1 MRTPLL
7 FLLVSLTAACSST
20 PREATGC
27 RVGADCVSGACGID
41 GKCLPKTETDAQADV
56 TTDTGEVA
64 EDTSAPSDVAEEVLG
79 CAPNHDGKIESKEVP
94 LAAGLKATFRF
105 AKNASFATA
114 GVAKPDGTKKWDLSV
129 AFPGDTDTVV
139 RTESPTGAWYASKYP
154 TATYATPLSGS
165 SDLLGVFKV
174 DPAAILLQGVASP
187 ADGVAKT
194 ELTYAPAV
202 ATLSFPLAV
211 GSAWKTTSNVT
222 GTAMGVAVFYT
233 ESYDQKVD
241 AKGELVTPFGTFD
254 VLRVKIVL
262 TRTVGAAIT
271 ITRTY
276 AFVTECFGTVA
287 SVTSNPNELSEE
299 FTTAAELRRIA
310 P

>member
-1 MRTPLL
+1 MRFSLLALLPLAL
-7 FLLVSLTAACSST
+7 FGCSSN
-20 PREATGC
+20 AADTGC
-27 RVGADCVSGACGID
+27 RVGADCVSGVCSLD
-41 GKCLPKTETDAQADV
+41 GRCLPAEKTDSGSDV
-56 TTDTGEVA
+56 LADTGSAEETSMVDTGGDEVA
-64 EDTSAPSDVAEEVLG
+64 G
-79 CAPNHDGKIESKEVP
+79 CAPNHDGTIEAKEVP

-114 GVAKPDGTKKWDLSV
+114 GIAKADGTKKWDLSV

-139 RTESPTGAWYASKYP
+139 RTEATAGTWYGSKFP
-154 TATYATPLSGS
+154 TATYATPLSGT

-187 ADGVAKT
+187 ADGLSKT
-194 ELTYAPAV
+194 ELTYAPAIP
-202 ATLSFPLAV
+202 TISFPLKV

-233 ESYDQKVD
+233 ETYDDKVD
-241 AKGELVTPFGTFD
+241 AKGEMVTPFGSFD
-254 VLRVKIVL
+254 VLRVKVVL

-271 ITRTY
+271 VTRTY

-287 SVTSNPNELSEE
+287 SVTSNANELSDE